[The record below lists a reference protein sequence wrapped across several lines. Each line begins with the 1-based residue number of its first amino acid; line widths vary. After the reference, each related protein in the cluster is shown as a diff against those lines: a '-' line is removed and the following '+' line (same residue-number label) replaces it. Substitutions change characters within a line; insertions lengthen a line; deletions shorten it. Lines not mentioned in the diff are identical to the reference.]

1 MYKKSVYY
9 IIEKSIFMKI
19 NKNIIGLWFVSFFT
33 DLASS
38 MTVPLIPIYI
48 VYILNQNIEQLWY
61 VVAITTFVSY
71 IFRIW
76 FGYLADKYRLTK
88 LFLVLWYTISAIS
101 KPLFYFTNSWQWI
114 SIVRSSERLWK
125 AIRAASKDSVIS
137 RYAKK
142 NKWWVT
148 FWFHKMMDV
157 FWEFLWAFLLFL
169 ILYYVWYNEEI
180 IKNIFIFTAVPW
192 VLAIITV
199 IFFVED
205 APYKTKKSEYKFNK
219 KDYKL
224 FPIILTYLFFLFFIF
239 NDSFLLIQAKE
250 IWYEIYMLPLFIVV
264 LNLVQVLISYFSWLK
279 IDKFWSVNVLFV
291 SFVFWILTQ
300 ISLYFNFIWVS
311 FLLLWI
317 FTILSINSIRT
328 YISDNAE
335 NKSTMYWIF
344 YAWVA
349 LTTSLWAL
357 FVSYMWN
364 NYGVVNSILI
374 TLIWMIITL
383 IMWFMYNKKLIK

>member
-1 MYKKSVYY
+1 
-9 IIEKSIFMKI
+9 
-19 NKNIIGLWFVSFFT
+19 
-33 DLASS
+33 
-38 MTVPLIPIYI
+38 
-48 VYILNQNIEQLWY
+48 
-61 VVAITTFVSY
+61 
-71 IFRIW
+71 
-76 FGYLADKYRLTK
+76 
-88 LFLVLWYTISAIS
+88 
-101 KPLFYFTNSWQWI
+101 
-114 SIVRSSERLWK
+114 
-125 AIRAASKDSVIS
+125 
-137 RYAKK
+137 
-142 NKWWVT
+142 
-148 FWFHKMMDV
+148 MDV

-328 YISDNAE
+328 YISNNAE

-344 YAWVA
+344 YAWIA

-357 FVSYMWN
+357 FISYIWN
-364 NYGVVNSILI
+364 SYGVVNSILI

-383 IMWFMYNKKLIK
+383 IIGFMYNKKLIYKNK